1 VLSDLLGQ
9 GLLKKAGIVGGNIK
23 LYVEANNVFLIT
35 KYTGIDPEVSAYGS
49 SVLQAGY
56 DEISMPNPRSFRIG
70 FKIGL

>member
-1 VLSDLLGQ
+1 
-9 GLLKKAGIVGGNIK
+9 
-23 LYVEANNVFLIT
+23 LIT